1 TSFLPTTLTD
11 YSENIMKALKNIAHA
26 KKRGVEGAN
35 IIGAFLEGPCFTEV
49 YKGAQNSKYFID
61 PTIEMLEEWIVASE
75 GTIKKI
81 AMAPERKG
89 AIA

>member
-1 TSFLPTTLTD
+1 
-11 YSENIMKALKNIAHA
+11 MQ

-61 PTIEMLEEWIVASE
+61 PTIEMLEGVDCCI
-75 GTIKKI
+75 
-81 AMAPERKG
+81 RRDN
-89 AIA
+89 

>member
-1 TSFLPTTLTD
+1 
-11 YSENIMKALKNIAHA
+11 M
-26 KKRGVEGAN
+26 EGAN

-75 GTIKKI
+75 GTIKKLPWHQRGKVLLRVYI
-81 AMAPERKG
+81 ML
-89 AIA
+89 